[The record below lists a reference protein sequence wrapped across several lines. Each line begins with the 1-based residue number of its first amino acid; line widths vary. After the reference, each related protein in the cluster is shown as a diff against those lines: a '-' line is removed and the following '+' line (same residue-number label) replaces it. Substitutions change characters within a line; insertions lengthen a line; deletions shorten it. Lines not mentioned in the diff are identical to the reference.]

1 MLLFFSLSFSSS
13 LHIIR
18 IHSPLIRMQIS
29 VCICV
34 CVENLT
40 LENISIWF
48 EEMHGPFFL
57 LVLLLLASW
66 LQASTKYAFCARNG
80 VFPCIFHIVLGENKL
95 RF

>member
-1 MLLFFSLSFSSS
+1 MRECGLVHRRHSVHVAFFLSLSFSSS

-48 EEMHGPFFL
+48 EEMHGPFFSSEI
-57 LVLLLLASW
+57 VAAS
-66 LQASTKYAFCARNG
+66 
-80 VFPCIFHIVLGENKL
+80 
-95 RF
+95 